1 MLTVNIIGAG
11 AVGQTLGYLFVK
23 HGAAKIQAVVNR
35 SEHSSQR
42 AIEFMGQGRWYA
54 SATAIP
60 HADLTLITVPDQQI
74 AAIASEM
81 VLNPDLQQGV
91 VVMHCSGALTSASL
105 EILHASGCA
114 VASIHPAF
122 SFKEPAWSVTQFNHT
137 TCVLEGDAKAST
149 LITQLFSAIGA
160 LVYQIPANNK
170 ALYHAAAVFTSN
182 FPIALLQQAHNC
194 FLAAG
199 LNKQEAKNVMDS
211 LLQSMV
217 DNVKQA
223 PEPKMALTGP
233 IQRADL
239 ATLALHMK
247 VLTDPVVREFY
258 VMMAKKTLEI
268 AALDDE
274 STLAVE
280 MVLENE

>member
-11 AVGQTLGYLFVK
+11 AVGQTLGSLFVK

-42 AIEFMGQGRWYA
+42 AIEFIEQGQWYA
-54 SATAIP
+54 SVAAIP

-74 AAIASEM
+74 AAIATEM
-81 VLNPDLQQGV
+81 ALNSHLQPGA
-91 VVMHCSGALTSASL
+91 VVMHCSGALTSDSL
-105 EILHASGCA
+105 EVLHLRDCA

-122 SFKEPAWSVTQFNHT
+122 SFKEPGWSVTRFHHT
-137 TCVLEGDAKAST
+137 TCVLEGDAKAAA
-149 LITQLFSAIGA
+149 LIAPLFSAIGA
-160 LVYQIPANNK
+160 LVYQIPVNNK
-170 ALYHAAAVFTSN
+170 ALYHAAAVFASN
-182 FPIALLQQAHNC
+182 FPIALLQQAHHC
-194 FLAAG
+194 FLGAG
-199 LNKQEAKNVMDS
+199 LNNQEAKNVMDS

-239 ATLALHMK
+239 TTLGLHMQ

-258 VMMAKKTLEI
+258 LMMAKRTLEI

-274 STLAVE
+274 SKLAVE
-280 MVLENE
+280 TIIET